1 MKIDQN
7 QKEEVTFRNHFSSVF
22 EKIWSLILVL
32 AAIIVANISSV
43 ADGMDM
49 IANGDAFGQLLAGF
63 GGLIL
68 LVIVI
73 VAWNILRWWKTTL
86 TIKGDILVYERRTLN
101 RLSNNISMSKISNIN
116 LEQNLF
122 EMIMGTYTL
131 KIDTSSLTT
140 ADNTDLEFVLKKE
153 QAYWVKNYI
162 VEMTHREDKLDS
174 GSQEIQNPT
183 MESMEASQEEKK
195 AVRNRNGYMMD
206 EEDMPFDVEY
216 SVGDVIKNGL
226 VTIKM
231 FQLIVGFGALISVIA
246 SLEDVFFAAA
256 DINAALGA
264 MVVFVIVIIGAI
276 ISLIKRMQ
284 QDYHFRARREADKI
298 FVSCGLFK
306 KRNYAVP
313 VNKINAIVLDYTFI
327 GRLCGQAY
335 VKVINVGGENDDVD
349 GMKFLLAGSY
359 RELEEKI
366 KLLLPEFT
374 VSPKSAFQKTSKKVL
389 LHHMLLITFW
399 GGLIGSAIIEGAF
412 ALLGYAADLWIPA
425 NERII
430 VLAVYGVIVLFQ
442 LLMGFSRYHAS
453 AVLLDEKYCA
463 ISRGTFGKQIVF
475 IPYDRIQYIHMDQSP
490 FMQLFGL
497 QSGNIKILASVFS
510 QTQNIGTFERS
521 VFAKLAD
528 KLKTTY

>member
-49 IANGDAFGQLLAGF
+49 IANKDAFGQLLAGF

-86 TIKGDILVYERRTLN
+86 TIKGDILIYERRTLN

-183 MESMEASQEEKK
+183 MESMEASQEKKK

-206 EEDMPFDVEY
+206 EEDLPFDVEY
-216 SVGDVIKNGL
+216 SVGAVIKNGL
-226 VTIKM
+226 VTIRM
-231 FQLIVGFGALISVIA
+231 FQLIVGFGALISVMA
-246 SLEDVFFAAA
+246 SLEEVFFAAA

-389 LHHMLLITFW
+389 LHPCKRQ
-399 GGLIGSAIIEGAF
+399 G
-412 ALLGYAADLWIPA
+412 
-425 NERII
+425 
-430 VLAVYGVIVLFQ
+430 
-442 LLMGFSRYHAS
+442 
-453 AVLLDEKYCA
+453 
-463 ISRGTFGKQIVF
+463 
-475 IPYDRIQYIHMDQSP
+475 
-490 FMQLFGL
+490 
-497 QSGNIKILASVFS
+497 
-510 QTQNIGTFERS
+510 
-521 VFAKLAD
+521 
-528 KLKTTY
+528 

>member
-1 MKIDQN
+1 
-7 QKEEVTFRNHFSSVF
+7 
-22 EKIWSLILVL
+22 
-32 AAIIVANISSV
+32 
-43 ADGMDM
+43 M

-86 TIKGDILVYERRTLN
+86 TIKGDILIYERRTLN

-140 ADNTDLEFVLKKE
+140 ADNTELEFVLKKE

-162 VEMTHREDKLDS
+162 IEMTHREDKLDS
-174 GSQEIQNPT
+174 GSQAIQNST
-183 MESMEASQEEKK
+183 MESMEASQEKKK

-216 SVGDVIKNGL
+216 SVGAVIKNGL
-226 VTIKM
+226 VTIRM
-231 FQLIVGFGALISVIA
+231 FQLIVGFGALISVMA
-246 SLEDVFFAAA
+246 SLEEVFFAAA

-374 VSPKSAFQKTSKKVL
+374 VSPKSAFQKTSKKVVNRPPV
-389 LHHMLLITFW
+389 ME
-399 GGLIGSAIIEGAF
+399 SGA
-412 ALLGYAADLWIPA
+412 
-425 NERII
+425 
-430 VLAVYGVIVLFQ
+430 
-442 LLMGFSRYHAS
+442 
-453 AVLLDEKYCA
+453 
-463 ISRGTFGKQIVF
+463 
-475 IPYDRIQYIHMDQSP
+475 
-490 FMQLFGL
+490 
-497 QSGNIKILASVFS
+497 
-510 QTQNIGTFERS
+510 
-521 VFAKLAD
+521 
-528 KLKTTY
+528 